1 MLLFFL
7 PLASAWGT
15 LGHEIVANI
24 AWQRVTPTTR
34 QAMMG
39 LLGLKY
45 GSASTIILPRRSH
58 VSLQT
63 LSDAVKNKWKEFEV
77 ADFKMLVE
85 AVTLSSDRISQLEF
99 PATVT
104 VESLRKGFSDFKEAE
119 AYTYA
124 GVTSTTTDSNKF
136 PLPASIEAD
145 GEWFQHALK
154 DLVLKHDLYG
164 NLWEGC
170 EYTRREFISSV
181 LILSAKLAGVML
193 AVEEQVEGRLG
204 RGPTDWV
211 ALYQSY
217 RICITEGK
225 KDSLSDGVIQN
236 IAQLSACREDR
247 NPKRKFNPD
256 VPSYGIATTYHER
269 VFL

>member
-1 MLLFFL
+1 MTLLAARSWQHTSSRILGPNAMWLTKFSSSNTQHNLKPSQSDDRYNQPRSFIATTMKTTRSSCLFAVGTAVLLFFL

-63 LSDAVKNKWKEFEV
+63 LSDAVKNKWKEFEA

-145 GEWFQHALK
+145 GE
-154 DLVLKHDLYG
+154 
-164 NLWEGC
+164 
-170 EYTRREFISSV
+170 
-181 LILSAKLAGVML
+181 
-193 AVEEQVEGRLG
+193 
-204 RGPTDWV
+204 
-211 ALYQSY
+211 
-217 RICITEGK
+217 
-225 KDSLSDGVIQN
+225 
-236 IAQLSACREDR
+236 
-247 NPKRKFNPD
+247 
-256 VPSYGIATTYHER
+256 
-269 VFL
+269 